1 MTDYGGKIGEIL
13 HDLSRFVALLC
24 RFRRCFDHRIARY
37 GMRTFH
43 GPAYDTLVKERRAS
57 LKHRHSLTVQS
68 TTLHRDSQVNQERI
82 IDLIEEHYCKRIS
95 VRHGSDGVI
104 RLFFTN

>member
-24 RFRRCFDHRIARY
+24 RFRRCFDHRIARH

-43 GPAYDTLVKERRAS
+43 GPAY
-57 LKHRHSLTVQS
+57 
-68 TTLHRDSQVNQERI
+68 TTPWSKSAVPLLN
-82 IDLIEEHYCKRIS
+82 ID
-95 VRHGSDGVI
+95 I
-104 RLFFTN
+104 R